1 MEITT
6 EELKQKIE
14 NGEKLIIDFWGTWCG
29 PCKIM
34 KPTFDKLSNQ
44 YREENSEI
52 QLYTMDVDKN
62 RDLAVEY
69 GVRAIPTIKVFNNGE
84 VVNSKTGVQ
93 QEAQLI
99 ELVDSLK

>member
-6 EELKQKIE
+6 EELKEKIN

-69 GVRAIPTIKVFNNGE
+69 GVRAIPTIKVFKNGE
-84 VVNSKTGVQ
+84 VIDSRTGVQ

-99 ELVDSLK
+99 ELVDSLN

>member
-6 EELKQKIE
+6 EELKQKIN

-29 PCKIM
+29 PCRIM

-62 RDLAVEY
+62 RDIAVEY
-69 GVRAIPTIKVFNNGE
+69 GVRAIPTIKVFNKGE
-84 VVNSKTGVQ
+84 VVETRTGIQ
-93 QEAQLI
+93 QEPQLND
-99 ELVDSLK
+99 LVNSLK

>member
-14 NGEKLIIDFWGTWCG
+14 NGEKLIIDFWGVWCG

-62 RDLAVEY
+62 RDIAVEY
-69 GVRAIPTIKVFNNGE
+69 GVRAIPTIKVFNKGE

-93 QEAQLI
+93 QESQLI